1 MSVHIH
7 FRMKALEE
15 RLQQLEQRFE
25 QLATQPKERASKF
38 VAPTIQEIRTFALDF
53 HKLLSLDDASDYAQQ
68 FFDFYESK
76 GWMIGK
82 NKMKDWKAAARR
94 WKPQVKSTNNS
105 NTITNGRFDSDKATR
120 IIEEAGN
127 IG

>member
-38 VAPTIQEIRTFALDF
+38 VAPLLQDIIYFALEF
-53 HKLLSLDDASDYAQQ
+53 HKLSHVEATEYAQQ

-105 NTITNGRFDSDKATR
+105 NTIKNGKFSSDSAQR

>member
-25 QLATQPKERASKF
+25 QLATQPKERSSKF
-38 VAPTIQEIRTFALDF
+38 VAPLLQEIISFAWNYHMLPQ
-53 HKLLSLDDASDYAQQ
+53 AEATEYAQQ

-94 WKPQVKSTNNS
+94 WKPQVKSTNNT
-105 NTITNGRFDSDKATR
+105 NTIKNGKFSSDSAQR
-120 IIEEAGN
+120 IIQEAGN

>member
-15 RLQQLEQRFE
+15 RLQQLEQRVE
-25 QLATQPKERASKF
+25 QLSVQPKERSSKF
-38 VAPTIQEIRTFALDF
+38 VAPALDDIINFAWEF
-53 HKLLSLDDASDYAQQ
+53 HNLPHAEATDYAQQ

-94 WKPQVKSTNNS
+94 WKPQTRTNNNS